1 MMMNI
6 ILQISCFEFDSKKY
20 CILFSPS
27 LSKFEPLCTT
37 HLKDDD
43 EKDKEKNPSCHCKY
57 SRKKLEMM
65 VSRAK
70 GL

>member
-6 ILQISCFEFDSKKY
+6 ILQISCFEFDSKNIVY
-20 CILFSPS
+20 YFPPLS
-27 LSKFEPLCTT
+27 LNLNLCAQ

>member
-1 MMMNI
+1 MNI
-6 ILQISCFEFDSKKY
+6 SYRFHALNLIQKNIVYYFP
-20 CILFSPS
+20 PS